1 MSTRERIIDP
11 ADFVD
16 REQIAGVDDIR
27 LYNPQRYEME
37 QITGILHDD
46 VEANLCVGFK
56 DVSREEF
63 WVRGHMPNMP
73 LMPGVIMLEA
83 AAQMASYFVQK
94 HDLLQT
100 KVVGF
105 GGLEAVRFREP
116 VIPGDRLL
124 IALQLIK
131 ARPRRMMICRFE
143 GYVRERL
150 VVDGVI
156 KGIPLPVDSLGGVS
170 SE

>member
-1 MSTRERIIDP
+1 MAKQDRIIDP
-11 ADFVD
+11 ADYVG
-16 REQIAGVDDIR
+16 RKQIAGVEEIR
-27 LYNPQRYEME
+27 GLNPQRHEME
-37 QITGILHDD
+37 QISGILCDD
-46 VEANLCVGFK
+46 VEENLCVGFK

-83 AAQMASYFVQK
+83 AAQLASYFVQK

-100 KVVGF
+100 KMVGF
-105 GGLEAVRFREP
+105 GGLESVRFREP

-131 ARPRRMMICRFE
+131 ARPRRMMVCRFE

-156 KGIPLPVDSLGGVS
+156 KGIPLPVDALDSLGR
-170 SE
+170 